1 MMNQRRI
8 YGEKAQIN
16 ETHVRN
22 FYNKR
27 ALASAS
33 GDAGAVLLG
42 NQDPQALKA
51 KNAYDQEQILPL
63 IGPET
68 RVLDIGCGIGRVA
81 GFILPNCDFYCGVD
95 FSEEMVRA
103 TKQVCQSKGG
113 NYTAHCL
120 SALETADQNI
130 DFYGGRFGAIIA
142 AGVFMYVNDQNAHHI
157 FQRLPDLLDEHSSVY
172 LSDPVGLQKRLT
184 LRDFPSEALQA
195 EYSAIYRTPEEYLD
209 LCEPLLNAG
218 FHVTKHGFRP
228 KFGEAYTDT
237 ARYFVV
243 LRR

>member
-1 MMNQRRI
+1 MNERRI

-16 ETHVRN
+16 ETHVRD

-33 GDAGAVLLG
+33 GDVGAVLLG
-42 NQDPQALKA
+42 NQNPQALKA
-51 KNAYDQEQILPL
+51 KNDFDQKQILSL

-95 FSEEMVRA
+95 FSEEMVKT
-103 TKQVCQSKGG
+103 TKRVCQNKGG
-113 NYTAHCL
+113 NYTTYCL
-120 SALETADQNI
+120 SALEAVDQNI
-130 DFYGGRFGAIIA
+130 DFYGGRFGTIIA
-142 AGVFMYVNDQNAHHI
+142 AGVFMYVNDQDAQHI
-157 FQRLPDLLDEHSSVY
+157 FRRLPELLEKHSSVY
-172 LSDPVGLQKRLT
+172 LSDTVGLQKRLT
-184 LRDFPSEALQA
+184 LRDFPSEALHA
-195 EYSAIYRTPEEYLD
+195 EYSAIYRTSEEYLN
-209 LCEPLLNAG
+209 LYEPLFNAG

-228 KFGEAYTDT
+228 NFGETYTDT
-237 ARYFVV
+237 ARYFAV